1 MSIAR
6 SLLGLRGLD
15 AKSITTLLDRGEA
28 MLPRV
33 DGRGPIEPGPAT
45 PGLVGL
51 LFLEDS
57 TRTRGS
63 FEAAVHRLGHRPITL
78 TGRGSSASKGET
90 LADTARNLAAMGVQ
104 ALVVRTELSGGASHV
119 AKAVDIPVINA
130 GDGRHEHPTQALLD
144 AATLRGRLGS
154 LENRRI
160 AIVGDI
166 LNSRVARS
174 NLHALHTLG
183 AQILLVGPPAL
194 VPWRLADFL
203 PGGPDRIRVSHDL
216 DAVLDGV
223 DAVMMLRIQRERAAG
238 RAIGGDYRRA
248 FGMTVDRAASL
259 APEVPILHPGP
270 INRGVELDDEVADRI
285 DRSLVLDQVRR
296 GTAIRM
302 AVIETALAASVG
314 R

>member
-1 MSIAR
+1 
-6 SLLGLRGLD
+6 
-15 AKSITTLLDRGEA
+15 
-28 MLPRV
+28 MLPLV
-33 DGRGPIEPGPAT
+33 DGRGSLDVDPAT

-63 FEAAVHRLGHRPITL
+63 FEAAVHRLGHRPITI
-78 TGRGSSASKGET
+78 TGQGSSASKGET
-90 LADTARNLAAMGVQ
+90 LADTARNLAAMGLQ
-104 ALVVRTELSGGASHV
+104 ALVIRTDLSGGASHV
-119 AKAVDIPVINA
+119 AKAVGIPVINA

-144 AATLRGRLGS
+144 ASTLRARLGS
-154 LENRRI
+154 LEGRRI

-174 NLHALHTLG
+174 NVHALHALG

-194 VPWRLADFL
+194 VPWRLADLL
-203 PGGPDRIRVSHDL
+203 PGGPDRVRVSHDF

-238 RAIGGDYRRA
+238 QAIGTDYRRA
-248 FGMTVDRAASL
+248 FGMTIDRAAAM

-270 INRGVELDDEVADRI
+270 VNRGVELDGEVADLM
-285 DRSLVLDQVRR
+285 DRSLILDQVRR
-296 GTAIRM
+296 GTAVRM
-302 AVIETALAASVG
+302 AVVEAALAESVG
-314 R
+314 G